1 MGGTE
6 WMEMNQKNKPQSN
19 ALGSGI
25 LTLLTT
31 SSYLAATLYNS
42 NVRHQEWTFGH
53 SKSAIMATLLLFHA
67 TAVVGLLAAY
77 FLLERY
83 PKRQINY
90 VMITLVTVAS
100 IVATAVPHNLY
111 AITVVRCLAGL
122 AHGLALPLVLIHG
135 GEILLKEL
143 RGVIMAAVNFCMVCG
158 VLLGAVLYTVDT
170 EPLDAHRL
178 IGIVGLCYMLMAVFL
193 NYFVCYESPVFLVQR
208 KRDADA
214 IQSMMKLRNESSE
227 TWEIR
232 NELTEIKAMLAED
245 EQTSTSIFRDGN
257 LRPLVLL
264 GMAKVASVLSFNYAV
279 NSIKLYVIDVALKSD
294 SYSIATVVLLSIRS
308 LIGLAGIFA
317 VDLVGRRALVLVSCV
332 STALAMIAMAIAYLA
347 TDHLSADVG
356 MAIFFA
362 CEVGASLGITFV
374 PDVLCSEAF
383 NTRKKALSI
392 VAVQALEQVLHVI
405 IFAITFDW
413 NFRDQD
419 RYGGTLLVA
428 GLPMLVVAYALYRK
442 LPETTK
448 MSIRQA
454 RIEFYKRDGIV
465 LGGSKNSVEV
475 LYD

>member
-1 MGGTE
+1 MGCTE

-31 SSYLAATLYNS
+31 SSYLAATLYPS
-42 NVRHQEWTFGH
+42 YRRQEWAFGH
-53 SKSAIMATLLLFHA
+53 SKSAVMATLLLFHA

-100 IVATAVPHNLY
+100 IVATAVPHDLY
-111 AITVVRCLAGL
+111 AITVARCLAGL
-122 AHGLALPLVLIHG
+122 AHGLALPLVLVHG

-158 VLLGAVLYTVDT
+158 VLLGAVLFTVDT
-170 EPLDAHRL
+170 EPLDAYRL
-178 IGIVGLCYMLMAVFL
+178 IGIVGLCYMLTAALL

-208 KRDADA
+208 KCDADA
-214 IQSMMKLRNESSE
+214 IRSMMKLRNESSE
-227 TWEIR
+227 TWQIR
-232 NELTEIKAMLAED
+232 NELTEIKTMLSED
-245 EQTSTSIFRDGN
+245 ELTSTSIFRDGN

-264 GMAKVASVLSFNYAV
+264 AMAKVASVLSFNYAV
-279 NSIKLYVIDVALKSD
+279 NSIKVRTIDRELDAD
-294 SYSIATVVLLSIRS
+294 SFSIATVVLLSIRS
-308 LIGLAGIFA
+308 CIGLAGIFA
-317 VDLVGRRALVLVSCV
+317 VDLVGRRALIVVSCV
-332 STALAMIAMAIAYLA
+332 STAIAMIAMAIAYLA
-347 TDHLSADVG
+347 TDQLLTVVG

-362 CEVGASLGITFV
+362 CEVGASLGLTFV

-383 NTRKKALSI
+383 NTRKKSLSI

-413 NFRDQD
+413 NFTNQA

-428 GLPMLVVAYALYRK
+428 GIPMLVVAYALYRK